1 MKAALARARTAS
13 DEVPALFRAFADETR
28 LRILNLLLDG
38 ELCVCDLCAILGQ
51 SQPKI
56 SRHLAYLRS
65 AGLVVARDAGRW
77 KFYSI
82 PRGRAPL
89 ERRLLECIRG
99 CLREIEPLAD
109 DLAALTKRKR
119 PRC

>member
-13 DEVPALFRAFADETR
+13 DDVPALFRAFADETR

>member
-1 MKAALARARTAS
+1 MTTPLARADPA
-13 DEVPALFRAFADETR
+13 DDDVPSLFRAFADETR

-38 ELCVCDLCAILGQ
+38 ELCVCDLCSILGQ
-51 SQPKI
+51 SQPKV

-77 KFYSI
+77 KYYSI
-82 PRGRAPL
+82 PRSRAPL
-89 ERRLLECIRG
+89 QRRLLECIRG
-99 CLREIEPLAD
+99 CLRGIDPLAG
-109 DLAALTKRKR
+109 DLAALVKRKR

>member
-1 MKAALARARTAS
+1 MKTALARTQPVT
-13 DEVPALFRAFADETR
+13 DDVPSLFRVFADETR

-56 SRHLAYLRS
+56 SRHLAYLRG

-77 KFYSI
+77 KYYSI
-82 PRGRAPL
+82 PKGRPPI

-99 CLREIEPLAD
+99 CLRGLDPLAG
-109 DLAALTKRKR
+109 DLAALAKKKRA
-119 PRC
+119 RC

>member
-1 MKAALARARTAS
+1 MTTLLARARAV
-13 DEVPALFRAFADETR
+13 DDDVPALFRAFADETR

-56 SRHLAYLRS
+56 SRHLAYLRN
-65 AGLVVARDAGRW
+65 AGLVVARDSGRW

-82 PRGRAPL
+82 PRRRAPI

-99 CLREIEPLAD
+99 CLREIDPLAA
-109 DLAALTKRKR
+109 DLADVAKRKR

>member
-1 MKAALARARTAS
+1 MINALARSHPAA
-13 DEVPALFRAFADETR
+13 DDVPSLFRAFADETR

-82 PRGRAPL
+82 PRGRGRL
-89 ERRLLECIRG
+89 ERRLLECVRG
-99 CLREIEPLAD
+99 CLREIDPLAG
-109 DLAALTKRKR
+109 DLASLAKRKR

>member
-1 MKAALARARTAS
+1 MTTALALARPAAA
-13 DEVPALFRAFADETR
+13 DVPSLFRAFADETR

-38 ELCVCDLCAILGQ
+38 ELCVCDLCALLGQ

-56 SRHLAYLRS
+56 SRHLAYLR
-65 AGLVVARDAGRW
+65 ATGLVVARDAGRW
-77 KFYSI
+77 KYYSI
-82 PRGRAPL
+82 PRTRAPI

-99 CLREIEPLAD
+99 CLREIDPLAA
-109 DLAALTKRKR
+109 DLAALAKRKR